1 MSYVYVDDYDSPES
15 HDHPCPECGGPGI
28 ALGTLGYILHLRCR
42 DCGMDFHVD
51 SPDSY
56 EEN

>member
-1 MSYVYVDDYDSPES
+1 MTDLELQEDT
-15 HDHPCPECGGPGI
+15 CPMCGGPGV

-42 DCGMDFHVD
+42 DCGADFSVD

-56 EEN
+56 EERD

>member
-1 MSYVYVDDYDSPES
+1 MDDFDVDVNEYV
-15 HDHPCPECGGPGI
+15 CPECGGPGI

-42 DCGMDFHVD
+42 DCGDDFTVD

-56 EEN
+56 EEVD

>member
-1 MSYVYVDDYDSPES
+1 MPGLFGDRAALDGEYA
-15 HDHPCPECGGPGI
+15 CPECGGPGV

-42 DCGMDFHVD
+42 DCGDDFTVD

-56 EEN
+56 EEV